1 MSRGRIV
8 EVTTSDISLALLLGP
23 QLDAFVRAGYEV
35 IGVSG
40 PGPFAASLAD
50 LGVRH
55 IPVRSLTRAI
65 DVRSDLRAPVDLY
78 RLFRSLRPDLVHTH
92 NPKTGVYGRLAARAA
107 RVPAVVNTVHGLYA
121 LPEDRLRK
129 RALVYGLERIA
140 ATCSDAEL
148 VVSPEDLETL
158 RRLGVPERRLTL
170 LSNGVDLERFSPSRV
185 SPARVAEVRAEV
197 GAKPGDVVV
206 GAVGRLVWEKGYR
219 ELFAAA
225 ATLRERRPEVRF
237 FVAGPMDDE
246 KADAVTP
253 ADVEAA
259 TRLGVTFLGMRNDVE
274 DLYAAMDL
282 YVLASYREGWPLSAM
297 EAAATAVPVI
307 ATDIRGCRQIVD
319 DGRTGLLVPPRDG
332 SALAEAI
339 DALAG
344 DPARRHAMA
353 EAGRAKAVRD
363 FDDRRQIEVVLAVYQ
378 QLLGDRAGDARHA

>member
-1 MSRGRIV
+1 VNRGRIV
-8 EVTTSDISLALLLGP
+8 EVTTSDMSLSLLLGP

-55 IPVRSLTRAI
+55 IPVRSLTRAV
-65 DVRSDLRAPVDLY
+65 DVRSDLRAPIDLY

-121 LPEDRLRK
+121 LPEDRFAK

-148 VVSPEDLETL
+148 VVNPEDLETL
-158 RRLGVPERRLTL
+158 RRLGVPERRLHL
-170 LSNGVDLERFSPSRV
+170 LSNGIDLRRFDPASV

-197 GAKPGDVVV
+197 GAKPDDVVV

-225 ATLRERRPEVRF
+225 ATLRERRPEVRI
-237 FVAGPMDDE
+237 FVAGPMDAD
-246 KADAVTP
+246 KADAVTT

-259 TRLGVTFLGMRNDVE
+259 TRLGITFLGMRDDVE

-282 YVLASYREGWPLSAM
+282 YVLASHREGWPLSAM
-297 EAAATAVPVI
+297 EAAAMGVPVI

-332 SALAEAI
+332 PALAEAI

-344 DPARRHAMA
+344 DPARRAEMA
-353 EAGRAKAVRD
+353 AAVRAKAVRD
-363 FDDRRQIEVVLAVYQ
+363 FDDRRQIDVVLAVYQ
-378 QLLGDRAGDARHA
+378 ELLGEHPGDPRHA